1 MQARFMGPKE
11 IQIWFGVSRQRVQ
24 QIIARPDWPA
34 PCAVLST
41 GRIWLREDV
50 EAWVVRH
57 RPDLL
62 PGAGPPGPGDR
73 PGEV

>member
-1 MQARFMGPKE
+1 MEARFVGPKE
-11 IQIWFGVSRQRVQ
+11 IQTWFGVSRQRIQ
-24 QIIARPDWPA
+24 QMIARSDWPA

-50 EAWVVRH
+50 EVWVARH

-62 PGAGPPGPGDR
+62 PGATEPG
-73 PGEV
+73 